1 MAFRFSV
8 GPWNVSAGADVYGP
22 ETRKEI
28 PLEEKIKKFKELG
41 FDAVQFHDDDAVPGM
56 NSMSEAEIRA
66 AAADLKKT
74 LDKYGMKAEFVAPRL
89 WMDKHCVDGAFTS
102 NSEEDRKFA
111 LWRAF
116 RSIDIARELGTDL
129 IVLWLAR
136 EGTLCAESKN
146 PVQSVKRLVEAIDA
160 MLDYDAGIRIAI
172 EPKPNEPIDRS
183 YCGTLGHVM
192 GVSAATKDP
201 SRVGGL
207 LESAHAVLAGLDPA
221 NEMAFGLAM
230 GKLFGV
236 HLNDQNGLKFDQ
248 DRSFGVENLRQAF
261 NQVKVLAENRYGSK
275 GEYIGLDVKAMRTT
289 HDADC
294 YDHLKTSLEV
304 FRILEKKVKKYDYT
318 FEKKCVAER
327 NYEALELY
335 VMRLLTGEI

>member
-1 MAFRFSV
+1 MFS
-8 GPWNVSAGADVYGP
+8 PCTPN
-22 ETRKEI
+22 TRY
-28 PLEEKIKKFKELG
+28 
-41 FDAVQFHDDDAVPGM
+41 
-56 NSMSEAEIRA
+56 A
-66 AAADLKKT
+66 AASMTAL
-74 LDKYGMKAEFVAPRL
+74 
-89 WMDKHCVDGAFTS
+89 S
-102 NSEEDRKFA
+102 NQIEHMGN
-111 LWRAF
+111 
-116 RSIDIARELGTDL
+116 GT
-129 IVLWLAR
+129 V
-136 EGTLCAESKN
+136 
-146 PVQSVKRLVEAIDA
+146 
-160 MLDYDAGIRIAI
+160 AGIRIAI